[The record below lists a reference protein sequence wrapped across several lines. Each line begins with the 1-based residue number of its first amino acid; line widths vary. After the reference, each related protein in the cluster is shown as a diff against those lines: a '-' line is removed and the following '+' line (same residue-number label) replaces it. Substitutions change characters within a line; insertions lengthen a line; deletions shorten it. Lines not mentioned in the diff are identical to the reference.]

1 MKNVKIDRTLFS
13 PKIND
18 VFSTLEKSGIKLNEL
33 HVLEM
38 FGRDGT
44 AHVIEYAKKIKKLE
58 VWEIDD
64 KWEGDLKKNLPDAEI
79 KIHDSVEML
88 NNGNNLSKYDMV
100 IIDNTIPMFGPK
112 MNLTSIVNI
121 LIS

>member
-79 KIHDSVEML
+79 KIHDSVERDGVVFL
-88 NNGNNLSKYDMV
+88 CGGSDIHCSVYLEGDPNG
-100 IIDNTIPMFGPK
+100 
-112 MNLTSIVNI
+112 
-121 LIS
+121 